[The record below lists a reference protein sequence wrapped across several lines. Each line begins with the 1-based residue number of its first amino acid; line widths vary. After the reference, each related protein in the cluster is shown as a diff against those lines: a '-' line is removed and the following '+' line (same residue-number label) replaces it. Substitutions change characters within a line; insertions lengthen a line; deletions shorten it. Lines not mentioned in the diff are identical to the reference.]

1 MTPARPGPGPFTW
14 DSPFVRALATQLVR
28 LEHPRTAQGASF
40 ALLTVLDAETRAD
53 APADP
58 QDHLRYRL
66 EMLAWLVQELD
77 GAMRREIQNF
87 RANPLYPTAPDAL
100 THIRALA
107 EALATITEHVDTLLA
122 THTSTPHTS
131 RAA

>member
-1 MTPARPGPGPFTW
+1 MTPARPGPGPFLW

-28 LEHPRTAQGASF
+28 LDSPRTARATF

-58 QDHLRYRL
+58 QDHLRHRL

-87 RANPLYPTAPDAL
+87 RANPLHPTAPDAL
-100 THIRALA
+100 THVRALA
-107 EALATITEHVDTLLA
+107 EALATVTEHADTLLA
-122 THTSTPHTS
+122 TRTTTTHTP